1 MKKGIMNQETRKM
14 NVSFLCNLF
23 VGGDALVTI
32 SCIAKQGSTFFPAL
46 IADTIRA
53 LNIPKKTLS
62 KYLEQC
68 VSLLQLW
75 FLEQIIAYRPLVTK
89 SLFQEDLI

>member
-1 MKKGIMNQETRKM
+1 MQSIRRWGRLSYNS
-14 NVSFLCNLF
+14 VHS
-23 VGGDALVTI
+23 
-32 SCIAKQGSTFFPAL
+32 KQGSTFFPAL

-53 LNIPKKTLS
+53 LNILNITLS